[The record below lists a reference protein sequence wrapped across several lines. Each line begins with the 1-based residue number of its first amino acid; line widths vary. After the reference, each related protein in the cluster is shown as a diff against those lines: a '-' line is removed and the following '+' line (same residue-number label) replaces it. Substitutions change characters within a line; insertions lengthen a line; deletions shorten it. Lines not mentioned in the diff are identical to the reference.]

1 MKTRF
6 ANVNSPKALAAAL
19 SQRRADLDMTQ
30 AEVAYA
36 AGVSRQWLVAVE
48 QGKSTAEIGRVLRV
62 VRVLGLD
69 VGLTIRPPSTSID
82 AILNG

>member
-1 MKTRF
+1 M
-6 ANVNSPKALAAAL
+6 
-19 SQRRADLDMTQ
+19 
-30 AEVAYA
+30 AYA

-69 VGLTIRPPSTSID
+69 VGLTIRPPSTSIE